1 MLKIKHGKVTKGLAV
16 LLTSV
21 MLFNPVGGYHTVS
34 ATETVT
40 TDSAADNAA
49 SNTTD
54 TTNASTSTGS
64 SSSSTN
70 SSDTNTDANGTLG
83 KNSDVG
89 IELSKSITGV
99 SGSKVTVAFKL
110 KSGNT
115 TNIKLK
121 SVYPVIDT
129 MFPFETSGDAYK
141 VVSAGDDEAKQKELE
156 AEFNL
161 TARSDLSNGYQ
172 SVRFIGEYTKI
183 ANDGTS
189 ADYYVIK
196 TINIYFSESA
206 GTTESSKSSSSGKSN
221 TGSGSSSSSSSS
233 SDDDDDDDDGG
244 SSYSPSYGGGGSS
257 SSDGDGEVTAPKL
270 IIEGFDTDPKK
281 VMAGKSFK
289 MKIHV
294 KNSSKSTNVCNGKFL
309 IGDEAGNFLPTS
321 GSNAVYVEK
330 IAAGE
335 TGDIEIELKTSADL
349 AQKNYRLMIKGD
361 FDDGNGS
368 TFSASESVY
377 LPVYQEVKLNV
388 TDVSMTPE
396 SIGVGDTGSLVF
408 TINNQGS
415 AGVYNVNVSTKDD
428 AVTAQESYV
437 GNIAANSSAYATLQ
451 VTGQD
456 ENIDKGTIKVIVSYE
471 DSEGTKG
478 ELEQEVNCL
487 VGVSSASDDFDD
499 DFEDYED
506 YEEEGIPWWVWL
518 IIGIVAL
525 VAIIVIIVILNVRK
539 KKKLKKLMEE
549 EDEFDD
555 FAGSGEGSESD
566 ETSDTMSMDYKSA
579 FGDDK
584 ESESES
590 AFGGDKESGSE
601 DDVEWRNKDA

>member
-1 MLKIKHGKVTKGLAV
+1 MFRKIHNHFMKRTSRVFLSVMLAAL
-16 LLTSV
+16 
-21 MLFNPVGGYHTVS
+21 MLFNPVSGFNKVS
-34 ATETVT
+34 ATESGT
-40 TDSAADNAA
+40 TEQ
-49 SNTTD
+49 
-54 TTNASTSTGS
+54 TSTTTSGGTTSSGGS
-64 SSSSTN
+64 N
-70 SSDTNTDANGTLG
+70 SSDTNIDANGTLG

-89 IELSKSITGV
+89 IDLSKSITGV
-99 SGSKVTVAFKL
+99 SGQKVSVAFKV

-115 TNIKLK
+115 TSIKVK

-141 VVSAGDDEAKQKELE
+141 VVTADDEEKQKELE
-156 AEFNL
+156 AEFKL

-172 SVRFIGEYTKI
+172 SVRFICEYTKI
-183 ANDGTS
+183 AADGTS

-196 TINIYFSESA
+196 TINIYFSETA
-206 GTTESSKSSSSGKSN
+206 TTEEKKSSSSGKSSS
-221 TGSGSSSSSSSS
+221 GSGSSSGSSSSD
-233 SDDDDDDDDGG
+233 DDDDDDDDGG
-244 SSYSPSYGGGGSS
+244 SSYTPSYSGGGSS
-257 SSDGDGEVTAPKL
+257 GSDGEVTAPKL

-281 VMAGKSFK
+281 VMAGNSFK

-361 FDDGNGS
+361 FDDGNGNS
-368 TFSASESVY
+368 FSASESVY

-388 TDVSMTPE
+388 TDVTMTPD
-396 SIGVGDTGSLVF
+396 SIGVGETGSLVF

-415 AGVYNVNVSTKDD
+415 AGVYNVNVSAKDD
-428 AVTAQESYV
+428 AVSAEDNYV

-451 VTGQD
+451 VTGQAD
-456 ENIDKGTIKVIVSYE
+456 NTEKGTIKVIVSYE

-478 ELEQEVNCL
+478 EFEQNVSCL
-487 VGVSSASDDFDD
+487 VGVSTSMMD
-499 DFEDYED
+499 DFEDFED
-506 YEEEGIPWWVWL
+506 FEDDEEEGIPWWVWL

-525 VAIIVIIVILNVRK
+525 VAVIVIIIILVKRRK
-539 KKKLKKLMEE
+539 KKLQKLMEE
-549 EDEFDD
+549 DDDEFGELGEL
-555 FAGSGEGSESD
+555 GSGSHAFDEAGTSSENSSSESVF
-566 ETSDTMSMDYKSA
+566 SQ
-579 FGDDK
+579 
-584 ESESES
+584 SESS
-590 AFGGDKESGSE
+590 V
-601 DDVEWRNKDA
+601 DDNLSDDSDN

>member
-1 MLKIKHGKVTKGLAV
+1 MLRKIRIHLRKGTAL
-16 LLTSV
+16 LLTAFLLV
-21 MLFNPVGGYHTVS
+21 NPVGGSSIVR
-34 ATETVT
+34 ATETDSSEQTTTGNTTVT
-40 TDSAADNAA
+40 T
-49 SNTTD
+49 T
-54 TTNASTSTGS
+54 STS
-64 SSSSTN
+64 N
-70 SSDTNTDANGTLG
+70 SNSGDTNIDANGTLG

-99 SGSKVTVAFKL
+99 SGQKVSVSFKV

-115 TNIKLK
+115 TSIKVN

-141 VVSAGDDEAKQKELE
+141 VVTSGDDEEKQKELE
-156 AEFNL
+156 AEFKL
-161 TARSDLSNGYQ
+161 TARSDLSDGYQ
-172 SVRFIGEYTKI
+172 SVRFICEYTKI
-183 ANDGTS
+183 AADGTS

-196 TINIYFSESA
+196 TINIYFSETS
-206 GTTESSKSSSSGKSN
+206 TTESKKSSSGKSN
-221 TGSGSSSSSSSS
+221 SGSGSGSSG
-233 SDDDDDDDDGG
+233 DDDDDDDDGG
-244 SSYSPSYGGGGSS
+244 SSYTPSYSGGGSS
-257 SSDGDGEVTAPKL
+257 GSDEEVTAPKL

-361 FDDGNGS
+361 FDDGNGN

-377 LPVYQEVKLNV
+377 LPIYQEVKLNV
-388 TDVSMTPE
+388 TDVTMTPE

-428 AVTAQESYV
+428 AVSAQESYV

-451 VTGQD
+451 VTGQT
-456 ENIDKGTIKVIVSYE
+456 ENTDKGTIKVIVSYE

-478 ELEQEVNCL
+478 ELEQEVSCI
-487 VGVSSASDDFDD
+487 VGVSSMLDDFDGEFD
-499 DFEDYED
+499 DFEED
-506 YEEEGIPWWVWL
+506 EEEGIPWWVWL
-518 IIGIVAL
+518 IVGIVAL
-525 VAIIVIIVILNVRK
+525 IAAVVIIIILVKRRK
-539 KKKLKKLMEE
+539 KKLQKLMEE
-549 EDEFDD
+549 DDELDEF
-555 FAGSGEGSESD
+555 GEVKYE
-566 ETSDTMSMDYKSA
+566 A
-579 FGDDK
+579 
-584 ESESES
+584 SESEAS
-590 AFGGDKESGSE
+590 SE
-601 DDVEWRNKDA
+601 NSSLFDE